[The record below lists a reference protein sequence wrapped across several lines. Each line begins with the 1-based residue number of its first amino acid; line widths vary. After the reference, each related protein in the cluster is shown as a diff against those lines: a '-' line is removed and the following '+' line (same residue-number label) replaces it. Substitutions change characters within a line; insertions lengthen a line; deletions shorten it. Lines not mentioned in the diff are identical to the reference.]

1 MKYQKCKNG
10 TRKNKN
16 EDCVDKT
23 GNIIVRREDRIEMPE
38 SLPKPE
44 STVATDPVVN
54 VSSAVNVSPVVNVG
68 PVVPVIEKKTRK
80 RRPNAKA
87 KAIPNQPEVVQQ
99 EPESEELVNVPKV
112 AEMVEPLNK
121 KTKKLGM
128 NAFLAEKERLEYSR
142 QSDTTTS
149 NAHDFLYPTLDD
161 PLFNV
166 KLAQKKEFQE
176 TKFDGTI
183 YDIAKQSDALCQ
195 SKFELM
201 PHQLFVKNFLSIQTP
216 HNSLLLYHGLGTGK
230 TCSAIG
236 VAEEMRRY
244 MAQVGIRDKII
255 VVASPN
261 VQGNFKSQLFD
272 ESKLIQIPNVSNPE
286 EYTWNIETCVGDSL
300 LREIDPNSVRNI
312 PREKIVSNI
321 NAIISTWYE
330 FMGYGQLANYISN
343 STKVSE
349 DTGFS
354 ADERRTMELKKIRA
368 VFNHKCIIID
378 EVHNIS
384 QTEDNKHKTTGA
396 LLMQVAKYANNMRL
410 LLLSATPMFD
420 SYKEIIWLTNLMN
433 ANDKR
438 SLIDAGDVFDASGN
452 FRETTEEEST
462 GQKESGK
469 ESGHKESGKELLI
482 RKLTGYVSY
491 VRGENPYTFPF
502 RVYPDVFAKDH
513 TFASGIPY
521 PEIQVNDKPVPLPLS
536 HIKVYL
542 NTVKS
547 ESYQLLAYKFIVQNI
562 KQTAKNAYGEMR
574 ELNNFDILQKP
585 IECLNMVYPHAEFE
599 KAIQPQT
606 QSQEMASQGLL
617 TVAIGEN
624 GLNHIMTYQDKGVKN
639 QFEYKSGVVE
649 KYGRVFSPEILPKY
663 SQKIANICRKIKES
677 EGIVLIYSQYIDGG
691 VVPIA
696 LALEEM
702 GFTKHSTSGQSR
714 SLFKKPPCEPLDATT
729 MLPKS
734 KVPNADFRQASYIMI
749 TGDKLYSPNN
759 TAEIAYAKQKENKDG
774 SKIKVIIISKA
785 GSEGL
790 DFKYIRQIHIVEPWF
805 NMNRIEQIIGR
816 GVRNLSHC
824 GLPFEQR
831 NVQIYLHGTLLEGEK
846 EEAVDLYV
854 YRIAEKKALQIGK
867 VSRVLK
873 TIATDCILNVGQ
885 TNMTAEK
892 LMSIADNQKVEI
904 RLSTKETI
912 PFRVGDQPFTGI
924 CDYMDTCDYACSPT
938 KEIAESDMVSTTYSE
953 NFAKSNVYAVSKRI
967 RDLFRE
973 SHIYKRDQL
982 LHAIQIRKPYPIEHI
997 YYTLSMFIQNK
1008 QDYLMDKYGRVG
1020 FLENRGEYYVFQPI
1034 EISDEKSSVFER
1046 SVPVKYKRNHLTL
1059 ELPQRGQFPQEES
1072 SNVDMRVDA
1081 PIVPTTTVKDTTMK
1095 ETTIK
1100 ETAVMNA
1107 SAIIQRVVEQFR
1119 ITEEPRETKGLDKN
1133 WYKNASNVLE
1143 ILRSEYGI
1151 SQEILS
1157 KYIVFHSLDEMSYN
1171 EKRILV
1177 NHFYSVKKI
1186 SIEPNS
1192 VESRIVEY
1200 FDERIM
1206 KNDTKNRMGILL
1218 ANKDEV
1224 LLLIRSLDDTAPEWV
1239 VSEEDD
1245 IKYFKE
1251 ELAKHTVDK
1260 SRLNRIIGYIVNFKD
1275 KEMVFKFKDIT
1286 LTRNKLG
1293 ARCDSAGKADI
1304 LKMLNAVIDA
1314 STTEN
1319 SKEIYTQENTATL
1332 FQPRLC
1338 VLLEMLL
1345 REYTRVGK
1353 NNRVYFLTPEQSILG
1368 EITRYTTANAS
1379 TDA

>member
-1 MKYQKCKNG
+1 M
-10 TRKNKN
+10 
-16 EDCVDKT
+16 
-23 GNIIVRREDRIEMPE
+23 
-38 SLPKPE
+38 
-44 STVATDPVVN
+44 
-54 VSSAVNVSPVVNVG
+54 
-68 PVVPVIEKKTRK
+68 
-80 RRPNAKA
+80 
-87 KAIPNQPEVVQQ
+87 
-99 EPESEELVNVPKV
+99 
-112 AEMVEPLNK
+112 
-121 KTKKLGM
+121 
-128 NAFLAEKERLEYSR
+128 
-142 QSDTTTS
+142 
-149 NAHDFLYPTLDD
+149 
-161 PLFNV
+161 
-166 KLAQKKEFQE
+166 
-176 TKFDGTI
+176 
-183 YDIAKQSDALCQ
+183 
-195 SKFELM
+195 
-201 PHQLFVKNFLSIQTP
+201 
-216 HNSLLLYHGLGTGK
+216 
-230 TCSAIG
+230 
-236 VAEEMRRY
+236 
-244 MAQVGIRDKII
+244 
-255 VVASPN
+255 
-261 VQGNFKSQLFD
+261 
-272 ESKLIQIPNVSNPE
+272 
-286 EYTWNIETCVGDSL
+286 
-300 LREIDPNSVRNI
+300 
-312 PREKIVSNI
+312 
-321 NAIISTWYE
+321 
-330 FMGYGQLANYISN
+330 
-343 STKVSE
+343 
-349 DTGFS
+349 
-354 ADERRTMELKKIRA
+354 
-368 VFNHKCIIID
+368 
-378 EVHNIS
+378 
-384 QTEDNKHKTTGA
+384 
-396 LLMQVAKYANNMRL
+396 
-410 LLLSATPMFD
+410 
-420 SYKEIIWLTNLMN
+420 
-433 ANDKR
+433 
-438 SLIDAGDVFDASGN
+438 
-452 FRETTEEEST
+452 
-462 GQKESGK
+462 
-469 ESGHKESGKELLI
+469 
-482 RKLTGYVSY
+482 
-491 VRGENPYTFPF
+491 
-502 RVYPDVFAKDH
+502 
-513 TFASGIPY
+513 
-521 PEIQVNDKPVPLPLS
+521 
-536 HIKVYL
+536 
-542 NTVKS
+542 
-547 ESYQLLAYKFIVQNI
+547 LAYKFIVQNI

-574 ELNNFDILQKP
+574 ELNNFDMLQKP

-606 QSQEMASQGLL
+606 QTQEMATQGLL

-663 SQKIANICRKIKES
+663 SQKIANICRKIQAS

-702 GFTKHSTSGQSR
+702 GFAKHQNR

-734 KVPNADFRQASYIMI
+734 RVPDADFRQASYIMI

-774 SKIKVIIISKA
+774 SKIKVTIISKA

-892 LMSIADNQKVEI
+892 LMSIAANQKVEI

-912 PFRVGDQPFTGI
+912 PFRVGDQPFTDI
-924 CDYMDTCDYACSPT
+924 CDYMDTCDYVCSPT
-938 KEIAESDMVSTTYSE
+938 KEITESDIVSTTYSE
-953 NFAKSNVYAVSKRI
+953 NFAKSNIYAVSKRI

-982 LHAIQIRKPYPIEHI
+982 LNAIQIHKPYPIEHI

-1034 EISDEKSSVFER
+1034 EISDEKSSIFER
-1046 SVPVKYKRNHLTL
+1046 SVPVKYKRDHLTL

-1072 SNVDMRVDA
+1072 SNVDMTVDA
-1081 PIVPTTTVKDTTMK
+1081 PIVPTTTVKDGTMK
-1095 ETTIK
+1095 ET
-1100 ETAVMNA
+1100 ADMNA
-1107 SAIIQRVVEQFR
+1107 SAIIQRIVDQFR

-1151 SQEILS
+1151 SQEIHS
-1157 KYIVFHSLDEMSYN
+1157 KYIVYHSLDEMSFQ
-1171 EKRILV
+1171 EKRIVV
-1177 NHFYSVKKI
+1177 NHFYGVKKV
-1186 SIEPNS
+1186 SPEPNS
-1192 VESRIVEY
+1192 VESRIMEY
-1200 FDERIM
+1200 FDEKRM
-1206 KNDTKNRMGILL
+1206 KNDSKNRMGILL

-1224 LLLIRSLDDTAPEWV
+1224 ILLIRSLDDTEPEWI

-1245 IKYFKE
+1245 IKYFKDD
-1251 ELAKHTVDK
+1251 LAKHTVAK

-1304 LKMLNAVIDA
+1304 LKMLNAVIA
-1314 STTEN
+1314 STSLKTALNPEEEP
-1319 SKEIYTQENTATL
+1319 KEIYTQENTATL
-1332 FQPRLC
+1332 YQPRLC
-1338 VLLEMLL
+1338 VMLEMLL

-1353 NNRVYFLTPEQSILG
+1353 NNRVYFLTPEQTILG
-1368 EITRYTTANAS
+1368 EITRYTTA
-1379 TDA
+1379 T